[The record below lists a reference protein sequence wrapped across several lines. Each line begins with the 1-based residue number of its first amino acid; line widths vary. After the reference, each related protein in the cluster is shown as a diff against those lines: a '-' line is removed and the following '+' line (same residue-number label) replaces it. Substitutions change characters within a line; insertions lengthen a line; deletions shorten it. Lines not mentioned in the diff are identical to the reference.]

1 MVKAD
6 ILRGPLGQQYAFIP
20 AHHERRLKAV
30 TFDTRIGC
38 VNFLKGFDASAQTWL
53 RIASTQDGFAD
64 WHSLHRHQALEEF
77 IAGLIVGNRLRV
89 CRVNTRLVTLNASS
103 DAASILCFIDPSAV
117 LVRHLIKRWS
127 FTQAA
132 EVEAEVS
139 RLGLLDSELHAL
151 EAAFGVPLQHGP
163 KRLAGL
169 KERLHSGAL
178 LLVAL
183 PRTGKVAQAEP
194 LSVPSRARFTTPP
207 PASFQGAKPAPLA
220 LVQAAPVA
228 AQVQALKQAAT
239 TGAALCEKCT
249 PKTALT
255 AVPAPK
261 AANLRPALSAQVQA
275 LKEAAANGQAL
286 CERCPE
292 PSARAAAS

>member
-6 ILRGPLGQQYAFIP
+6 ILRGPLGQQYAFVP
-20 AHHERRLKAV
+20 AHHERRLNAV

-38 VNFLKGFDASAQTWL
+38 VNFLRGFDASAQIWL

-64 WHSLHRHQALEEF
+64 WHSLHRHQAIEEF

-139 RLGLLDSELHAL
+139 RLGLLNTELHAL

-163 KRLAGL
+163 NRLAGL
-169 KERLHSGAL
+169 KEWLHSGAL

-183 PRTGKVAQAEP
+183 PHAGKVAQAEP
-194 LSVPSRARFTTPP
+194 LSAPSPARFTSPP
-207 PASFQGAKPAPLA
+207 PASVHGAKPAPLA
-220 LVQAAPVA
+220 LVHPAPVA
-228 AQVQALKQAAT
+228 AQVQALKQAAS
-239 TGAALCEKCT
+239 TGAALCEKCI
-249 PKTALT
+249 PKTALA

-261 AANLRPALSAQVQA
+261 AAQVSAALSAQIQV